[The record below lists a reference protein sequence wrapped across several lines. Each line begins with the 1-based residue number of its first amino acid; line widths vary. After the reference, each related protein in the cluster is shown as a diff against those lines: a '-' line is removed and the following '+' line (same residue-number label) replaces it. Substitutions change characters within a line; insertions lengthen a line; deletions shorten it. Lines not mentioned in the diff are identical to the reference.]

1 MNSTYGQFCPVA
13 KAAELFAER
22 WTPLIVRE
30 LILGSHRFSDLERGV
45 PRIPRALL
53 VRRLRELERAGIVER
68 RLEADAR
75 HPLYYLTRI
84 GLELEPIVM
93 ELGIWG
99 QRWYNSRTEPDELD
113 PALLVWDMHRRIH
126 RDRLPPQRVVVRFD
140 FTGACQGSYWMLLEP
155 ADVTVCWAD
164 PGFEADLAVTADSA
178 TLHDV
183 WMGRRSL
190 ASALADGRVELD
202 GPRPYVRAFPGWLA
216 LSSFAHITPASAAA
230 AGHA

>member
-1 MNSTYGQFCPVA
+1 MNTTYGQYCPIA

-53 VRRLRELERAGIVER
+53 VRRLREMERAGIVER
-68 RLEADAR
+68 RQQGDSR
-75 HPLYYLTRI
+75 HPAYFLTHV
-84 GLELEPIVM
+84 GQ
-93 ELGIWG
+93 ELGPIIMQLGVWG
-99 QRWYNSRTEPDELD
+99 QRWYNAHTEPDELD

-126 RDRLPPQRVVVRFD
+126 RDRLPPHRVVVRFD
-140 FTGACQGSYWMLLEP
+140 FTGACHGSYWMLLEP
-155 ADVTVCWAD
+155 ADVTVCWVD
-164 PGFEADLAVTADSA
+164 PGYDADLSVTADSV

-183 WMGRRSL
+183 WMGRQSF

-202 GPRPYVRAFPGWLA
+202 GARPYIRGFPTWLA
-216 LSSFAHITPASAAA
+216 LSTFAHVTPANTATAPR
-230 AGHA
+230 G